1 MRFYTHSNPP
11 YTITAAIETIIKAEL
26 DYNLPIIYCSTKTIV
41 KSSTNPNIILSVRK
55 ITASDIQ
62 LQPSRR
68 MNEKHRRLFK
78 LLFNK
83 SGSRRKYQIYIM
95 FKNAFRI

>member
-1 MRFYTHSNPP
+1 MRFYIHSNPP
-11 YTITAAIETIIKAEL
+11 YTITTAIETIIKAEL

-55 ITASDIQ
+55 KTASDIQ

-68 MNEKHRRLFK
+68 MNEKHRRLLNHCLINPEAEK
-78 LLFNK
+78 HI
-83 SGSRRKYQIYIM
+83 IYIM